1 MTENLTPPSVS
12 QMIRL
17 TSENNNVFMQQIA
30 DHIDK
35 LEQQVLELQQRVHDM
50 ETKHANN

>member
-12 QMIRL
+12 QMIRV

-35 LEQQVLELQQRVHDM
+35 LEQSVLDLQKRIQDM
-50 ETKHANN
+50 EAKNAN

>member
-1 MTENLTPPSVS
+1 MTENLNPPSVS
-12 QMIRL
+12 QMIRM

-35 LEQQVLELQQRVHDM
+35 LEQSVLDLQQRIQDL
-50 ETKHANN
+50 EAKHVG

>member
-17 TSENNNVFMQQIA
+17 TSENNNTFMQQIA

-35 LEQQVLELQQRVHDM
+35 LEQTVLDLQQRIQNL
-50 ETKHANN
+50 EANDDN